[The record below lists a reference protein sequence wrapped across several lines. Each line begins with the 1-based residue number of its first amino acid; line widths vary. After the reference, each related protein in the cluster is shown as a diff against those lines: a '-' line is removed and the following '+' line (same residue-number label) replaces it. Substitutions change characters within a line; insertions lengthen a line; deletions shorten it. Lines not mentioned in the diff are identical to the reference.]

1 MNLEICEKG
10 VEEGDKRK
18 VGGRKGDAR
27 RQSAEDRYGLV
38 TLAPWRHLRRVRHSP
53 HDFPGTNLIDS
64 ATNYR
69 AV

>member
-38 TLAPWRHLRRVRHSP
+38 TLK
-53 HDFPGTNLIDS
+53 
-64 ATNYR
+64 
-69 AV
+69 